1 MRNLKETKKRLGCNR
16 RKRSVS
22 KENETKRSISGK
34 NTNEQMNRF
43 VVTISNFRKC
53 LTGAIFCRCQTKYC
67 RQSRRYCRML
77 PLIPHAGCS
86 SLCKMIIGISI

>member
-16 RKRSVS
+16 RKRSIS

-43 VVTISNFRKC
+43 VVTMSNFMKC
-53 LTGAIFCRCQTKYC
+53 LTGAIFCRCQTKY
-67 RQSRRYCRML
+67 
-77 PLIPHAGCS
+77 
-86 SLCKMIIGISI
+86 

>member
-16 RKRSVS
+16 RKRSIS

-43 VVTISNFRKC
+43 FVTISNFRKC
-53 LTGAIFCRCQTKYC
+53 LTGTIFVVARPNIVDNHDGIAECCR
-67 RQSRRYCRML
+67 
-77 PLIPHAGCS
+77 
-86 SLCKMIIGISI
+86 